1 LKYSRMLA
9 IQKNYNN
16 KIIGNVKDL
25 SIEEVERHT
34 QQLAL
39 CAHAEL
45 SSLVNATNF
54 KKHHG
59 NLEPV
64 DRDNILY
71 ESVDILRYIHAI
83 QNLWEITSEEIEE
96 AFYRKS
102 VYLDARYKIDKNT
115 WTGQPVAIVDVDDVL
130 ADFRE
135 AFADWLLTTYEVKV
149 DTFSE
154 EYYFID
160 ALVQS
165 DLNPEAVFERF
176 TNSGGFARLP
186 VVDGARKMIDGL
198 RSQGYWIQILTARPE
213 SSLRCLYDTYYWL
226 KTHEIA
232 YDDVAFSGEKFRW
245 CAKSKYYDSSSIKF
259 AIDDSPKHSSEY
271 AKHGIHCFVPEK
283 SYNKEVWDDE
293 NITTYSSLDFIRNF

>member
-1 LKYSRMLA
+1 MMK

-16 KIIGNVKDL
+16 KIIGKVEDL
-25 SIEEVERHT
+25 SIEDIERHT

-71 ESVDILRYIHAI
+71 ESIDVLRYVQAI
-83 QNLWEITSEEIEE
+83 QNLWQITPEEIES
-96 AFYRKS
+96 AFCRKS
-102 VYLDARYKIDKNT
+102 AYLDARHKIDQNP
-115 WTGQPVAIVDVDDVL
+115 WHGEPVAIVDVDDVL

-135 AFADWLLTTYEVKV
+135 SFASWLSDVYKVKV
-149 DTFSE
+149 DTLSE

-176 TNSGGFARLP
+176 TNEGGFSSLGI
-186 VVDGARKMIDGL
+186 VDGAKEMVQDL
-198 RSQGYWIQILTARPE
+198 KQQGYWVQILTARPE
-213 SSLRCLYDTYYWL
+213 SNLRCLYDTYFWL
-226 KTHEIA
+226 KLHDIA
-232 YDDVAFSGEKFRW
+232 YDDVAFSSEKFRW
-245 CAKSKYYDSSSIKF
+245 CAKSKYYDSSAIKF
-259 AIDDSPKHSSEY
+259 AIDDSPKHASEY
-271 AKHGIHCFVPEK
+271 AKHGIHCWVPEK
-283 SYNKEVWDDE
+283 SYNKEVWGEE
-293 NITTYSSLDFIRNF
+293 NITTYDSLDFIRNF

>member
-1 LKYSRMLA
+1 MLT
-9 IQKNYNN
+9 IQKSYND
-16 KIIGNVKDL
+16 KIVGKPEDL
-25 SIEEVERHT
+25 SIEDIERHT

-71 ESVDILRYIHAI
+71 ESIDILRYIQSI
-83 QNLWEITSEEIEE
+83 QNLWQITPEEIEE

-102 VYLDARYKIDKNT
+102 VYLDARHKIDKNP
-115 WTGQPVAIVDVDDVL
+115 WQGQPVAIIDVDDVL

-135 AFADWLLTTYEVKV
+135 NFAAWLLEIYQVSV
-149 DTFSE
+149 DTLSE

-160 ALVQS
+160 ALAQS

-176 TNSGGFARLP
+176 TNEGGFASLT
-186 VVDGARKMIDGL
+186 VVKGAREMVCSL
-198 RSQGYWIQILTARPE
+198 RDKGFWIQILTARPE
-213 SSLRCLYDTYYWL
+213 TNLRCLYDTYYWL
-226 KTHEIA
+226 GAHDIP

-245 CAKSKYYDSSSIKF
+245 CAKSKYYDSSSIQF
-259 AIDDSPKHSSEY
+259 AIDDSPKHASEY
-271 AKHGIHCFVPEK
+271 AKHGVLCYVPEK
-283 SYNKEVWDDE
+283 SYNKEVWEDD
-293 NITTYSSLDFIRNF
+293 NIVTYDSFDFINNF